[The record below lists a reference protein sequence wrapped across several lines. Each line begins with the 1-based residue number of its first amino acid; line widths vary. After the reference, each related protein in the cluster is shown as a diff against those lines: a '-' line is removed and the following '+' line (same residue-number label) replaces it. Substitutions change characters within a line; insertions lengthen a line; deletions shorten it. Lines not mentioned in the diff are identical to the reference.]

1 MINLEWYRTFKA
13 VYKHRN
19 YSKAAEELFMSQ
31 PAVSNQMSML
41 EAYVGHKL
49 FIRKSK
55 GVEATENAKFLN
67 NLIIES
73 LDTLEEVESM
83 YSRRVKKEEKLHVL
97 GISEHLYQRFL
108 SGKLTDFKHLSIRFE
123 ARSEELF
130 ELVNQQEIDAAIV
143 HQEVETFDILS
154 HKILSSPLVIVGN
167 PKMNTTRLDKHI
179 KEENLREIQRWL
191 EQQIWFSHMSTNP
204 FIKLFWL
211 HCFNKRRPKVFTN
224 FIIPNEYFML
234 SELTKTEGV
243 CVTLLENAREFI
255 ENGSL
260 KIIWYSNAY
269 PERNYYLIAHKKQR
283 NLFERL
289 KFCLGITIPN
299 EQIRPSLTGKRQ

>member
-1 MINLEWYRTFKA
+1 MVSLEWYRTFKA
-13 VYKHRN
+13 VYKHGN

-49 FIRKSK
+49 FTRKSK

-83 YSRRVKKEEKLHVL
+83 YSRSVKKEEKLHVL
-97 GISEHLYQRFL
+97 GISQHLYKSLL
-108 SGKLTDFKHLSIRFE
+108 SNKLTGSQHLSIRFE
-123 ARSEELF
+123 ERNEELF
-130 ELVNQQEIDAAIV
+130 DLVNQQKIDAAII
-143 HQEVETFDILS
+143 HQVVKTFDILT

-167 PKMNTTRLDKHI
+167 SNVDTTELDKHI
-179 KEENLREIQRWL
+179 KNEDLHKTQNWL
-191 EQQIWFSHMSTNP
+191 EHQTWFSHMSTNP

-224 FIIPNEYFML
+224 YVIPNEYFML
-234 SELTKTEGV
+234 QELTKTEGI
-243 CVTLLENAREFI
+243 CVTLLENAKEFLDS
-255 ENGSL
+255 GSL
-260 KIIWYSNAY
+260 KLIWQSSSY
-269 PERNYYLIAHKKQR
+269 PERNYFLIAHKKQK
-283 NLFERL
+283 NFFELL
-289 KFCLGITIPN
+289 KNQIGNN
-299 EQIRPSLTGKRQ
+299 EAQQAI

>member
-49 FIRKSK
+49 FTRKSK

-83 YSRRVKKEEKLHVL
+83 YSRRVAKEEQLQVL
-97 GISEHLYQRFL
+97 GISAHLYKSFL
-108 SGKLTDFKHLSIRFE
+108 SGRLTGFKHLSIRFE
-123 ARSEELF
+123 ETNDALID
-130 ELVNQQEIDAAIV
+130 LVNQQEIDAAIV
-143 HQEVETFDILS
+143 HQEVATFDILS
-154 HKILSSPLVIVGN
+154 HKILSSPLVIVGHPN
-167 PKMNTTRLDKHI
+167 VDTKPL
-179 KEENLREIQRWL
+179 ENYIDQGNQSKIQHWL
-191 EQQIWFSHMSTNP
+191 EQQIWFSHLSTNP

-211 HCFNKRRPKVFTN
+211 HCFNKKRPKVFTN
-224 FIIPNEYFML
+224 YVIPNEYFML
-234 SELTKTEGV
+234 QELTKTEGI
-243 CVTLLENAREFI
+243 CITLLENAKAFLEK
-255 ENGSL
+255 GTL
-260 KIIWYSNAY
+260 KHIWETSTY
-269 PERNYYLIAHKKQR
+269 PERNYYLIAHKKQKIF
-283 NLFERL
+283 FETL
-289 KFCLGITIPN
+289 KD
-299 EQIRPSLTGKRQ
+299 QIAH

>member
-13 VYKHRN
+13 AYKHGN

-55 GVEATENAKFLN
+55 GVEATEYAKFLN

-83 YSRRVKKEEKLHVL
+83 YSRNVQKEEKLYIL
-97 GISEHLYQRFL
+97 GISAHLYKSFL
-108 SGKLTDFKHLSIRFE
+108 SNKLTNLKHLSIRFE
-123 ARSEELF
+123 EKNELLF
-130 ELVNQQEIDAAIV
+130 DLVNEQEIDAAII
-143 HQEVETFDILS
+143 HQEVQTFDLLS
-154 HKILSSPLVIVGN
+154 CKILSAPLVIVGH
-167 PKMNTTRLDKHI
+167 PDVNTSELDIHLQHGD
-179 KEENLREIQRWL
+179 LRKTQQWL
-191 EQQIWFSHMSTNP
+191 EQQTWFSHMSTNP

-224 FIIPNEYFML
+224 YIIPNEYFML
-234 SELTKTEGV
+234 QELTRTEGIA
-243 CVTLLENAREFI
+243 VTLLENAKAFL
-255 ENGSL
+255 ENGTL
-260 KIIWYSNAY
+260 KLIWQSSTY
-269 PERNYYLIAHKKQR
+269 PERNYYLITHKKQKNFFELLR
-283 NLFERL
+283 DLFAEDGSA
-289 KFCLGITIPN
+289 KSPKIW
-299 EQIRPSLTGKRQ
+299 

>member
-49 FIRKSK
+49 FTRKSK

-83 YSRRVKKEEKLHVL
+83 YSRSVKKEDKLHVL
-97 GISEHLYQRFL
+97 GISEHLYKSFL
-108 SGKLTDFKHLSIRFE
+108 SSKLTGFKHLSIRFE
-123 ARSEELF
+123 ERNEHLF
-130 ELVNQQEIDAAIV
+130 ELVNQQEIDAAII

-154 HKILSSPLVIVGN
+154 YKILSSPLVIVGN
-167 PKMNTTRLDKHI
+167 PNVDTTQLDQHLKD
-179 KEENLREIQRWL
+179 EDLRKAQYWL

-211 HCFNKRRPKVFTN
+211 HCFNKKRPKVFTN
-224 FIIPNEYFML
+224 YIIPNEHFML
-234 SELTKTEGV
+234 QELTKTEGI
-243 CVTLLENAREFI
+243 CVAVLKNAREFLD
-255 ENGSL
+255 NGTL
-260 KIIWYSNAY
+260 KLIWQSGAY
-269 PERNYYLIAHKKQR
+269 PERKYFLIAHKKQK
-283 NLFERL
+283 NFFEL
-289 KFCLGITIPN
+289 MKKVF
-299 EQIRPSLTGKRQ
+299 Q

>member
-19 YSKAAEELFMSQ
+19 YSKAADELYMSQ
-31 PAVSNQMSML
+31 PSVSNQMSML

-73 LDTLEEVESM
+73 LDTLEEVEAM
-83 YSRRVKKEEKLHVL
+83 YSRNVKKEEKLHVL
-97 GISEHLYQRFL
+97 GISEHLYKSFL
-108 SGKLTDFKHLSIRFE
+108 ANKLASFKHLSVRFE
-123 ARSEELF
+123 ERSEDLF
-130 ELVNQQEIDAAIV
+130 ELVNQQEIDAAII
-143 HQEVETFDILS
+143 HQEVETFDTIS
-154 HKILSSPLVIVGN
+154 SKILSSPLVIAGHPN
-167 PKMNTTRLDKHI
+167 IDTTLLAEYIEDGD
-179 KEENLREIQRWL
+179 LRKIQYWL

-224 FIIPNEYFML
+224 YIIPNEYFML
-234 SELTKTEGV
+234 QEMTNTEGV
-243 CVTLLENAREFI
+243 CVTLLENVREFL
-255 ENGSL
+255 ENRTL
-260 KIIWYSNAY
+260 KLIWHPQAY
-269 PERNYYLIAHKKQR
+269 PERSYYLVSHKKQKPFFESVIR
-283 NLFERL
+283 LFGSHQPEH
-289 KFCLGITIPN
+289 
-299 EQIRPSLTGKRQ
+299 

>member
-13 VYKHRN
+13 VYKHGN
-19 YSKAAEELFMSQ
+19 YSKAAEELFISQ

-83 YSRRVKKEEKLHVL
+83 YGRSVKKEEKMYVL
-97 GISEHLYQRFL
+97 GISQHLYKSVL
-108 SGKLTDFKHLSIRFE
+108 SNRLGGFKHVSVRFE
-123 ARSEELF
+123 DRTEELF
-130 ELVNQQEIDAAIV
+130 KLVNQQEMDAAIV
-143 HQEVETFDILS
+143 HQQVETFDVLS
-154 HKILSSPLVIVGN
+154 TRIFSSPLVIVGN
-167 PKMNTTRLDKHI
+167 PHVDTTQLAEHI
-179 KEENLREIQRWL
+179 ENGDLRKTQRWL
-191 EQQIWFSHMSTNP
+191 EQQSWFSHMSTNP

-224 FIIPNEYFML
+224 YVIPNEHFML
-234 SELTKTEGV
+234 EELTKAEGI
-243 CVTLLENAREFI
+243 CVTVWQNAKEFLEN
-255 ENGSL
+255 GTL
-260 KIIWYSNAY
+260 KLIWKPDTY
-269 PERNYYLIAHKKQR
+269 PERNYFLIAHKKQQ
-283 NLFERL
+283 NFFELL
-289 KFCLGITIPN
+289 KKQLGSIEMPVVN
-299 EQIRPSLTGKRQ
+299 A

>member
-1 MINLEWYRTFKA
+1 MISLEWYRTFKA
-13 VYKHRN
+13 VYKHGN

-83 YSRRVKKEEKLHVL
+83 YSRNFKKEEKIYVL
-97 GISEHLYQRFL
+97 GISQHLYKSFL
-108 SGKLTDFKHLSIRFE
+108 SNKLTSFKHLSIHFE
-123 ARSEELF
+123 EKNEELF
-130 ELVNQQEIDAAIV
+130 DLVNQQEIDAAII
-143 HQEVETFDILS
+143 HQEVETFDTLS
-154 HKILSSPLVIVGN
+154 CKILSSPLVIVGHPN
-167 PKMNTTRLDKHI
+167 IDTIELDQHI
-179 KEENLREIQRWL
+179 KNEDLRKTQHWL
-191 EQQIWFSHMSTNP
+191 EQQTWFSHMSTNP

-224 FIIPNEYFML
+224 YIIPNEYFML
-234 SELTKTEGV
+234 QELTKTEGI
-243 CVTLLENAREFI
+243 CVTLLENAKSFLESK
-255 ENGSL
+255 SL
-260 KIIWYSNAY
+260 KLIWQPSTY
-269 PERNYYLIAHKKQR
+269 PERNYYLIAHKKQK
-283 NLFERL
+283 NFFELL
-289 KFCLGITIPN
+289 KDSFKNNDTN
-299 EQIRPSLTGKRQ
+299 ASN

>member
-13 VYKHRN
+13 VYKHGN

-49 FIRKSK
+49 FTRKSK

-83 YSRRVKKEEKLHVL
+83 YSRRVKKEEKLYVL
-97 GISEHLYQRFL
+97 GISAHLYKSFL
-108 SGKLTDFKHLSIRFE
+108 SNRLAGFKHLSIQFE
-123 ARSEELF
+123 EQYETLF
-130 ELVNQQEIDAAIV
+130 ELVNQQEIDAAII
-143 HQEVETFDILS
+143 HQEVQTFDVLS
-154 HKILSSPLVIVGN
+154 CKILSSPLVIVGH
-167 PKMNTTRLDKHI
+167 PSIDTTQFDQYITLHDLKKAQH
-179 KEENLREIQRWL
+179 WL
-191 EQQIWFSHMSTNP
+191 EQQVWFSHMSTNP

-211 HCFNKRRPKVFTN
+211 YCFNKKRPKVYTN

-234 SELTKTEGV
+234 QEMTQTAGIGV
-243 CVTLLENAREFI
+243 TVLENAKTFL
-255 ENGSL
+255 ENNAL
-260 KIIWYSNAY
+260 KLIWQSAAY
-269 PERNYYLIAHKKQR
+269 PDRGYYLIAHKKEKAF
-283 NLFERL
+283 FESVRAA
-289 KFCLGITIPN
+289 LGFD
-299 EQIRPSLTGKRQ
+299 

>member
-1 MINLEWYRTFKA
+1 MVNLEWYRTFKA

-83 YSRRVKKEEKLHVL
+83 YSRSVKKEEKLYVL
-97 GISEHLYQRFL
+97 GISEHLYKSFL
-108 SGKLTDFKHLSIRFE
+108 SNKLTRFKHLSIRFE
-123 ARSEELF
+123 EINEKLF
-130 ELVNQQEIDAAIV
+130 DLVNQQEIDAAII
-143 HQEVETFDILS
+143 HQEIETFDTLS
-154 HKILSSPLVIVGN
+154 HKILSSPLVIVGHPN
-167 PKMNTTRLDKHI
+167 IDTTELDRHI
-179 KEENLREIQRWL
+179 KKEDLRNVQHWL
-191 EQQIWFSHMSTNP
+191 EQQTWFSHMSTNP

-224 FIIPNEYFML
+224 YIIPNEYFML
-234 SELTKTEGV
+234 QELTKTEGI
-243 CVTLLENAREFI
+243 CVTLLENAKEFLK
-255 ENGSL
+255 NKSL
-260 KIIWYSNAY
+260 KLIWESSEY
-269 PERNYYLIAHKKQR
+269 PERDYFLIAHKKKQHFFELMK
-283 NLFERL
+283 NL
-289 KFCLGITIPN
+289 
-299 EQIRPSLTGKRQ
+299 

>member
-1 MINLEWYRTFKA
+1 MISLEWYRTFKA

-83 YSRRVKKEEKLHVL
+83 YSRRVKKEEKLYVL
-97 GISEHLYQRFL
+97 GISEHLYKSFL
-108 SGKLTDFKHLSIRFE
+108 SNKLTDFKHLSIRFE
-123 ARSEELF
+123 ETSEQLF
-130 ELVNQQEIDAAIV
+130 DLVNQHEIDAAII
-143 HQEVETFDILS
+143 HQEVETFDTLS
-154 HKILSSPLVIVGN
+154 SKILSSPLVIVGHPN
-167 PKMNTTRLDKHI
+167 VDTTELDKHI
-179 KEENLREIQRWL
+179 KNEDLRKTQHWL

-224 FIIPNEYFML
+224 YIIPNEYFML
-234 SELTKTEGV
+234 QELTKTEGI
-243 CVTLLENAREFI
+243 CVTLLENAKAFL
-255 ENGSL
+255 ENGTL
-260 KIIWYSNAY
+260 KLIWQSSSY
-269 PERNYYLIAHKKQR
+269 PERNYFLIAHKKQK
-283 NLFERL
+283 NFFELLRQVL
-289 KFCLGITIPN
+289 M
-299 EQIRPSLTGKRQ
+299 TGSSKSG

>member
-31 PAVSNQMSML
+31 PAISNQMSML

-49 FIRKSK
+49 FLRKSK

-73 LDTLEEVESM
+73 LDTLEEVEAM
-83 YSRRVKKEEKLHVL
+83 YSRSVRKEEKLHVL
-97 GISEHLYQRFL
+97 GISQHLYNSML
-108 SGKLTDFKHLSIRFE
+108 SDKLTQFKYIDIRFE
-123 ARSEELF
+123 DRNEVLF

-143 HQEVETFDILS
+143 HNEVQTFDVLS
-154 HKILSSPLVIVGN
+154 SKILSSPLVIVSH
-167 PKMNTTRLDKHI
+167 PSINTTELDEHI
-179 KEENLREIQRWL
+179 KNDDIRKIQSWL
-191 EQQIWFSHMSTNP
+191 EKQTWFSHMSTNP

-224 FIIPNEYFML
+224 YIIPNEYFML
-234 SELTKTEGV
+234 QALTETEGIGV
-243 CVTLLENAREFI
+243 ALYENARALI
-255 ENGSL
+255 EHGQL
-260 KIIWYSNAY
+260 KLLWKTSNY
-269 PERNYYLIAHKKQR
+269 PERDYFLIAHKKQKS
-283 NLFERL
+283 LFEMLRNV
-289 KFCLGITIPN
+289 FTPN
-299 EQIRPSLTGKRQ
+299 YAKT

>member
-31 PAVSNQMSML
+31 PAVSNQMGML

-73 LDTLEEVESM
+73 LDTLEEVELM
-83 YSRRVKKEEKLHVL
+83 YSRSVKKEEKLHVF
-97 GISEHLYQRFL
+97 GISEHLYMSFL
-108 SGKLTDFKHLSIRFE
+108 YNRLTGFKHLSIRFE
-123 ARSEELF
+123 EKNEKLF
-130 ELVNQQEIDAAIV
+130 DLVNQQEIDAAIF
-143 HQEVETFDILS
+143 HREVETFDILS
-154 HKILSSPLVIVGN
+154 YKILSSPLVIVGHPN
-167 PKMNTTRLDKHI
+167 IDTAELDKYF
-179 KEENLREIQRWL
+179 KNEDLLKIQQWL
-191 EQQIWFSHMSTNP
+191 ESQIWFSHMSTNP

-224 FIIPNEYFML
+224 YIIPNEYFML
-234 SELTKTEGV
+234 QELTKVEGV
-243 CVTLLENAREFI
+243 CVTLEENAKEFVL
-255 ENGSL
+255 NKSL
-260 KIIWYSNAY
+260 KLIWKSPNY
-269 PERNYYLIAHKKQR
+269 PARDYYLIAHKKQKV
-283 NLFERL
+283 LFEML
-289 KFCLGITIPN
+289 KNLLIDYKMFTTKP
-299 EQIRPSLTGKRQ
+299 KHH

>member
-49 FIRKSK
+49 FIRKSR

-83 YSRRVKKEEKLHVL
+83 YSRSVKKEEKLHIL
-97 GISEHLYQRFL
+97 GISEHLYKSFL
-108 SGKLTDFKHLSIRFE
+108 SDKLTGFKHLSIRFE
-123 ARSEELF
+123 ERNEELF
-130 ELVNQQEIDAAIV
+130 ELVNQQEIDAAII
-143 HQEVETFDILS
+143 HHEVETFDILA
-154 HKILSSPLVIVGN
+154 HKIRSSPLVIVGN
-167 PKMNTTRLDKHI
+167 PNVDTAELDNHI
-179 KEENLREIQRWL
+179 KNENFHKTQQWL
-191 EQQIWFSHMSTNP
+191 EHQTWFSHMSTNP

-211 HCFNKRRPKVFTN
+211 HCFNKRRPKVFTH

-234 SELTKTEGV
+234 QELTKTAGV
-243 CVTLLENAREFI
+243 CVTLLENAKEFLD
-255 ENGSL
+255 NGSL
-260 KIIWYSNAY
+260 KLIWQSSSY
-269 PERNYYLIAHKKQR
+269 PERNYFLIAHKKQK
-283 NLFERL
+283 NFFEL
-289 KFCLGITIPN
+289 LQN
-299 EQIRPSLTGKRQ
+299 QIGNSEVPLTQ